1 MERTFLKMKKNKEVR
16 DAYVE
21 AEITT
26 ALAHQIRAIR
36 MDRNLSQAELAK
48 QMKTTQAAISRLEDP
63 SYGQLSLQTLFKLSR
78 AFDTGLRVEFVSTLA
93 MLNATYKPNEA
104 ARHVASFEEE
114 AKDVIFYTAT
124 QRSQSQSTLPVQDK
138 TLPLS
143 TAAYTSVFTAVA
155 AERDLQSSRYLLTI
169 NTDDLRDEHHDNF
182 YTQDRTAETS
192 YYTR

>member
-1 MERTFLKMKKNKEVR
+1 MKRNKEAR

-26 ALAHQIRAIR
+26 ALAHQIRTMR

-63 SYGQLSLQTLFKLSR
+63 SYGQLTLQTLFKLSH

-104 ARHVASFEEE
+104 ARHIASFEEE
-114 AKDVIFYTAT
+114 AEDVVFYTPAQHT
-124 QRSQSQSTLPVQDK
+124 PNQSTLTLQSK
-138 TLPLS
+138 TIPAIS
-143 TAAYTSVFTAVA
+143 TSLLAESITERYSRCDYLQQLTVNADASRDDHHDFFYPQTRAETATVYTS
-155 AERDLQSSRYLLTI
+155 S
-169 NTDDLRDEHHDNF
+169 
-182 YTQDRTAETS
+182 
-192 YYTR
+192 